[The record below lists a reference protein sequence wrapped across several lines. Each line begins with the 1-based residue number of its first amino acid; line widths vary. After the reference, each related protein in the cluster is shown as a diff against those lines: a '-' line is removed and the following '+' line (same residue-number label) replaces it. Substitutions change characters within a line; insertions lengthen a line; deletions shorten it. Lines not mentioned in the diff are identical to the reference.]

1 MTPVKQSWAEV
12 IAADAVQGHHVSRC
26 IPSHGLKIET
36 PHPER
41 ITLSSRPHL
50 SDALS
55 LHVAKQ
61 KGRAIPPL
69 PGKRLKGADFHQLI
83 ILNSFCIIYGLVTVI
98 KNSSLFFGGG
108 GEGGSMVEGI
118 LTHNKLFPA
127 NPGLLMWNEIL
138 LWCPSGKKTCT
149 TQVVEKNT
157 VYTCCTISQTSLYFA
172 HEY

>member
-1 MTPVKQSWAEV
+1 M
-12 IAADAVQGHHVSRC
+12 QGHHVSRC

-108 GEGGSMVEGI
+108 GGGWQHGGGN
-118 LTHNKLFPA
+118 THPQQTVSRE
-127 NPGLLMWNEIL
+127 PGPFNV
-138 LWCPSGKKTCT
+138 K
-149 TQVVEKNT
+149 
-157 VYTCCTISQTSLYFA
+157 
-172 HEY
+172 